1 MLMKKIAAIVLALGI
16 FIAPIQFAPL
26 ANASTSEALYS
37 VVQIYSYKDYGDEYL
52 LMGSGSG
59 SIISEDG
66 IILTN
71 YHVISDE
78 NGGVLDDFEICF
90 LTSEYEAPVCDE
102 YASVITYDEDLDLA
116 LLYPYVRYDFELED
130 WEIIPEDDEMW
141 YPPVT
146 FAATSYDAVDLPALR
161 DEVSVVGYP
170 ASSLTETI
178 SITVGQITSFAS
190 LYDDAGESFVY
201 RMETD
206 AIVNPG
212 NSGGAAF
219 DKNDRFVGIPTEISL
234 DGIAGQ
240 YGYIVPVTL
249 VNAWLDYLVE
259 EEILAYNPNEYVY
272 GSTQMALEDALVAGV
287 VTYEDA
293 DLSQFDQEAKLF
305 LDLSISHPNYTA
317 IEYLKQNKIIGGY
330 PDGTF
335 QPEGEITRAELMK
348 ILALSGGTTPDPEQY
363 KNCFP
368 DVAEDWYAKYVCYGK
383 EQGWVEGYPDGTF
396 QPGNK
401 VVKAEAI
408 KMILNTQGVIVEQ
421 TVTENPFSDV
431 PVDAWYAKYVLT
443 AKNLG
448 VLEEDGILYKPGEN
462 ATRAGVSE
470 NIYRVVK

>member
-1 MLMKKIAAIVLALGI
+1 MKKNTAILLALSL
-16 FIAPIQFAPL
+16 FVAPMQIVPVAE
-26 ANASTSEALYS
+26 AASSDVLYS
-37 VVQIYSYKDYGDEYL
+37 VVQIYSYKEYGDEYL

-78 NGGVLDDFEICF
+78 NGEPLDDFEICF
-90 LTSEYEAPVCDE
+90 LMNEYEAPICDE
-102 YASVITYDEDLDLA
+102 YAYPITYDAEADLA
-116 LLYPYVRYDFELED
+116 LLYPYVRYDFETED
-130 WEIIPEDDEMW
+130 WEMRPEDDEMW

-146 FAATSYDAVDLPALR
+146 FAATSYDSADLPALR
-161 DEVSVVGYP
+161 DEVSIVGYP

-178 SITVGQITSFAS
+178 SITTGQITSFS
-190 LYDDAGESFVY
+190 SIYNEELDESFVY

-219 DKNDRFVGIPTEISL
+219 DKNDRFVGIPTEISM
-234 DGIAGQ
+234 DGISGQ
-240 YGYIVPVTL
+240 YGYIVPVTFI
-249 VNAWLDYLVE
+249 NAWLDYLVE
-259 EEILAYNPNEYVY
+259 EEFLAYNPNQYVY
-272 GSTQMALEDALVAGV
+272 GSTQMALEDALVAGA

-293 DLSQFDQEAKLF
+293 DLSQFDQDAKLF
-305 LDLSISHPNYTA
+305 LDLSMTHPNYAA

-335 QPEGEITRAELMK
+335 RPEGEITRAELMK
-348 ILALSGGTTPDPEQY
+348 ILALSSGSTPDPEQY
-363 KNCFP
+363 NNCFP
-368 DVAEDWYAKYVCYGK
+368 DVADDWYAKYVCYGK

-396 QPGNK
+396 QPGNQ

-408 KMILNTQGVIVEQ
+408 KMVLNTQGVIVEQ
-421 TVTENPFSDV
+421 IVAENPFSDV
-431 PVDAWYAKYVLT
+431 SQDAWFAKYVIT

-448 VLEEDGILYKPGEN
+448 ILEEEGILYKPADN
-462 ATRAGVSE
+462 ATRSGVSE